1 MARNNYTELTEI
13 VKKQLIEHHRH
24 AVFSIATIQKMEG
37 MESLPYNAFSN
48 IITRLMNKHL
58 IVKLAKG
65 KRVDGGTGMNL
76 YQLAKQLPSDCEEP
90 SSTKKTSA
98 DFQRDARERIEYMNQ
113 CQLRLAKALGLPCR
127 PAYQLRAEERKAA

>member
-1 MARNNYTELTEI
+1 MARNNYSELTDK
-13 VKKQLIEHHRH
+13 VKKELVKHHRH
-24 AVFSIATIQKMEG
+24 AVFSIATIQQMEG
-37 MESLPYNAFSN
+37 MQSMPYNAFSN
-48 IITRLMNKHL
+48 IITRLMNKKL

-76 YQLAKQLPSDCEEP
+76 YQLAKQLPSDCDDTP
-90 SSTKKTSA
+90 TKKTSA

-127 PAYQLRAEERKAA
+127 PAYQLRAEERRAA